1 MKKISIWMP
10 IIAAILIVIS
20 ISCINKG
27 FDCKDNYYNSDKYA
41 ILNQNAYV
49 GGDAYNFIINGTYFT
64 GYSVLGGASGLGA
77 IILLCSYFNILNQNK
92 LIENLVSQNSS
103 EDEKTDDAQ
112 LNENTGENSSEEPNV
127 STDAKPTLWSSNS
140 STLIIPEQE
149 NQ

>member
-1 MKKISIWMP
+1 M
-10 IIAAILIVIS
+10 
-20 ISCINKG
+20 
-27 FDCKDNYYNSDKYA
+27 
-41 ILNQNAYV
+41 
-49 GGDAYNFIINGTYFT
+49 
-64 GYSVLGGASGLGA
+64 
-77 IILLCSYFNILNQNK
+77 LCSYFNILNQNK

-140 STLIIPEQE
+140 STLIVPEQE

>member
-10 IIAAILIVIS
+10 ITAAILIIVS

-27 FDCKDNYYNSDKYA
+27 FDCKDNYYNSEEYS

-77 IILLCSYFNILNQNK
+77 IILLCSYINVLNHDK
-92 LIENLVSQNSS
+92 LIEKLSSKNES
-103 EDEKTDDAQ
+103 EDKNKNPNEKPEDEYEKSDMS
-112 LNENTGENSSEEPNV
+112 N
-127 STDAKPTLWSSNS
+127 DAKPTLLSEVESELILPVQKDENS
-140 STLIIPEQE
+140 
-149 NQ
+149 